1 MNTSE
6 KIILIVDDAPANIQL
21 LSGVLKETYKVKAAT
36 SGEKGLKIAGKIPP
50 PDLILLDVVMPE
62 MDGHEVCRRL
72 KNNPATRNIPVIFV
86 TGNVSSMAE
95 QQALELGAVACLGK
109 PIDSGK
115 LLEIVERTLRDWK

>member
-1 MNTSE
+1 MNTVK

-36 SGEKGLKIAGKIPP
+36 SGEKGLKIAEKTPP

-72 KNNPATRNIPVIFV
+72 KDNPATCDIPVIFV
-86 TGNVSSMAE
+86 TGNIYNEAE

-109 PIDSGK
+109 PVDSSS
-115 LLEIVERTLRDWK
+115 LLEIVERTLS

>member
-1 MNTSE
+1 MNTVK

-36 SGEKGLKIAGKIPP
+36 SGEKGLKIAEKTPP

-72 KNNPATRNIPVIFV
+72 KDNPATCDIPVIFV
-86 TGNVSSMAE
+86 TGNISNEAE

-109 PIDSGK
+109 PVDSSS
-115 LLEIVERTLRDWK
+115 LLEIVERTLS

>member
-1 MNTSE
+1 MNTPE
-6 KIILIVDDAPANIQL
+6 KIILIVDDTPANIQL

-36 SGEKGLKIAGKIPP
+36 SGEKGLKIAGKMPP
-50 PDLILLDVVMPE
+50 PDLILLDVMMPE

-86 TGNVSSMAE
+86 TGNISSTAE
-95 QQALELGAVACLGK
+95 QQALELGAVTCLGK

-115 LLEIVERTLRDWK
+115 LLKIVERTLS